1 MSILSQKH
9 GKGQSYFVSF
19 VIGMCEQIPAE
30 IKSLAKQNKHA
41 Y

>member
-19 VIGMCEQIPAE
+19 VIGMCGEIPAE
-30 IKSLAKQNKHA
+30 IKSVAKQNKHS

>member
-9 GKGQSYFVSF
+9 GKGQSFFVSF
-19 VIGMCEQIPAE
+19 VIGRCGEIPAE
-30 IKSLAKQNKHA
+30 IKSVAKQNKLS

>member
-1 MSILSQKH
+1 MSILRQKH

-19 VIGMCEQIPAE
+19 VIGMCGQIPVE
-30 IKSLAKQNKHA
+30 IKSAAKQNKHS